1 MQNQNTRRV
10 MPMVKFA
17 QHRMNPGATAAA
29 IAKSDAANSQPFPGK
44 PPAFL
49 AFNQQR
55 TAAHAAA
62 HRANVTKAAKTAEIR
77 KRDLILSEAL
87 AAIDAVLH
95 PNAVRKTGGPKPTVG
110 LGALLQARAAAKKRG
125 VK

>member
-1 MQNQNTRRV
+1 MQNQNTNTRRV
-10 MPMVKFA
+10 MPMVQFA
-17 QHRMNPGATAAA
+17 QHRMNPSANV
-29 IAKSDAANSQPFPGK
+29 IAKSDAAKNQPFQGN
-44 PPAFL
+44 PPAFM

-95 PNAVRKTGGPKPTVG
+95 PNAMRKLDGLKPTVG